1 MIIVIKRCNNN
12 QKEYKFRETQE
23 LYIYF
28 KIIKNNIILIKVYY
42 LYIKNKI
49 MKKILKKILKKY
61 LLIKFY

>member
-1 MIIVIKRCNNN
+1 MIIVTKRCNNN

-42 LYIKNKI
+42 IYIKTK
-49 MKKILKKILKKY
+49 L
-61 LLIKFY
+61 